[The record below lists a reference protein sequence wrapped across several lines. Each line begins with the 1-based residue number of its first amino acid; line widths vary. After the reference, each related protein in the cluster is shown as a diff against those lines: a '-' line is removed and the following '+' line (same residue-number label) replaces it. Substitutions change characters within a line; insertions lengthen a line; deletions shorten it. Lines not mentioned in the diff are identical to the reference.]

1 MSLAW
6 YARML
11 SRRCSPAVIASGA
24 PRRTRGRACG
34 RASRARCAA
43 VLATGVGVDGC
54 RPVSVGVGGI
64 LAVWRLRPACLTWAC
79 SRPADRPRYPADRGV
94 GRPLAVPRVWC
105 SVVRRSAEARR

>member
-6 YARML
+6 YARMF
-11 SRRCSPAVIASGA
+11 SRRCSPAVIALGA

-64 LAVWRLRPACLTWAC
+64 LERVWKLSNLLIFN
-79 SRPADRPRYPADRGV
+79 RGV
-94 GRPLAVPRVWC
+94 NSRIIL
-105 SVVRRSAEARR
+105 SY